1 MTIPADPLLIELL
14 ERATAEALDGI
25 ARESDVFWS
34 TVAEAAAAVPVD
46 EVLASA
52 ITFCRA
58 DADALRATGA
68 GMLAELCN
76 LEGEWGAE
84 VLGILAPLLE
94 RETSLDV
101 IRIALHGVGLTGLA
115 EGLPIV
121 LRFAAHADAR
131 RAPGRDAC
139 ALLVRGRAH
148 RRGPRSRALIEL
160 SADPDEHVRDWATFG
175 LGTQLDVDDGDLRA
189 ALVDRLSD
197 PFLDAREEA
206 AVGLARR
213 RDPRA
218 FEPVRELLE
227 AEEVSALTVEAAGYL
242 ADERL
247 LRPLLELGEWWE
259 DDPELLRAAIDR
271 CDPVA
276 RTRFEERLRRLVE
289 LVERDFG
296 ARVPGGRLEELSARR
311 SSRELAERAH
321 RELAGRRGTPPRRPL
336 ERRADVR
343 AARRERRSRNEP
355 RAAVL
360 DALAAAA

>member
-14 ERATAEALDGI
+14 ERATAQALGGP

-34 TVAEAAAAVPVD
+34 TVAQAAAAVPVD

-52 ITFCRA
+52 VTFCRA

-76 LEGEWGAE
+76 LGGEWGTE
-84 VLGILAPLLE
+84 VLGILVPLLE

-101 IRIALHGVGLTGLA
+101 IRIALHGVGLSGLA
-115 EGLPIV
+115 AGIPIA
-121 LRFAAHADAR
+121 LRFTAHADAGVR
-131 RAPGRDAC
+131 LDATHALYSC
-139 ALLVRGRAH
+139 AGE
-148 RRGPRSRALIEL
+148 PPSRAAIEALMAL

-175 LGTQLDVDDGDLRA
+175 LGTQVDVDDGDVRA
-189 ALVDRLSD
+189 ALADRLSD

-213 RDPRA
+213 GDPRA

-227 AEEVSALTVEAAGYL
+227 ADEVSSLTVEAAGYL

-259 DDPELLRAAIDR
+259 DDPDLLRAAIDR

-276 RTRFEERLRRLVE
+276 RARFEERLRSLAE
-289 LVERDFG
+289 LVEQDFDE
-296 ARVPGGRLEELSARR
+296 RVPGGRLDELTAQPSR
-311 SSRELAERAH
+311 RELTSELRVIWRDAGGLRRDHLWSVERLFARSDVHDDPERA
-321 RELAGRRGTPPRRPL
+321 AT
-336 ERRADVR
+336 
-343 AARRERRSRNEP
+343 
-355 RAAVL
+355 AVL
-360 DALAAAA
+360 DGLASAT